1 MLSRLT
7 DRDAVLRAVRE
18 FDRLGRTA
26 FLEQFGYGEAR
37 RYFVRLNGNDYDSKA
52 IAGVAF
58 GMQYPGEGPLRP
70 SQFSGGQAT
79 VQRALA
85 RLGFEVVDLKAR
97 AQPTTR

>member
-26 FLEQFGYGEAR
+26 FLEQFGYGEAL
-37 RYFVRLNGNDYDSKA
+37 RYYVRIKGNDYDSKA
-52 IAGVAF
+52 IVGVAF
-58 GMQYPGEGPLRP
+58 GMQYPSEGPLRP
-70 SQFSGGQAT
+70 GQFSGGQAT

-85 RLGFEVVDLKAR
+85 RLGFDVVDRKAG
-97 AQPTTR
+97 A

>member
-26 FLEQFGYGEAR
+26 FLEQFGYGEAL

-58 GMQYPGEGPLRP
+58 GMQHPGEGPLRP

-85 RLGFEVVDLKAR
+85 RLGFEVVDRKAR
-97 AQPTTR
+97 AQRSTR